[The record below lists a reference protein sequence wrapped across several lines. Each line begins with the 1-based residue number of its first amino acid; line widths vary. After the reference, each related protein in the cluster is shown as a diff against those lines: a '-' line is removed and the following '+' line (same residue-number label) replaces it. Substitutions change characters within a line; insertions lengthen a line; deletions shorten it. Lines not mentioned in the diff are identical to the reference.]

1 MEIQAALKLARRL
14 KNKQWRL
21 WTWKAVMNKHKAKFG
36 FCNPEKKQIELS
48 EYLVPYMTDK
58 AVRDVIIHEIAH
70 ALTSGYKH
78 DEVWRRK
85 CIALGGSGETTG
97 DYNHFIGGEK
107 SGQII
112 EEKMAKY
119 ILVCPVCGNR
129 IFRMRKL
136 SVDLSCEKHGKIYDD
151 KYKYI
156 VVKKY

>member
-107 SGQII
+107 G
-112 EEKMAKY
+112 
-119 ILVCPVCGNR
+119 
-129 IFRMRKL
+129 
-136 SVDLSCEKHGKIYDD
+136 
-151 KYKYI
+151 
-156 VVKKY
+156 